1 MKFCCWER
9 RKLYRYTHKLAGV
22 YNPCTSEL
30 VLSVK
35 EGVIRTVGHTIHK
48 KEPITP
54 EILKQ
59 IVTKYGT
66 TSSNLKDL
74 RLFTMCLICYAGFLR
89 FSELVNPLCDLQF

>member
-9 RKLYRYTHKLAGV
+9 RKLYRYT
-22 YNPCTSEL
+22 P
-30 VLSVK
+30 
-35 EGVIRTVGHTIHK
+35 K

-66 TSSNLKDL
+66 TFSNLKDL
-74 RLFTMCLICYAGFLR
+74 RLEKTSFIELTDLR
-89 FSELVNPLCDLQF
+89 KSDKCIKYKET